1 MRLEL
6 PPARKKRLVSMTPLI
21 DVVFILLLFFMLA
34 SNFQQWRG
42 MPFNLAAQNG
52 IPEASTAIFK
62 VHIGRSGGLTLDNM
76 PVNPN
81 KLTET
86 LQARVR
92 DGTAPSVLIDSH
104 KSADLQT
111 LVQVIDSVSA
121 AGVDQITFGGTNP

>member
-34 SNFQQWRG
+34 SNFQQWRA
-42 MPFNLAAQNG
+42 MPFDLAAQNS
-52 IPEASTAIFK
+52 IPAEPNPIFS
-62 VHIGRSGGLTLDNM
+62 VHIGHNGGLTLDDT
-76 PVNPN
+76 PVNLE
-81 KLTET
+81 KLTEI
-86 LQARVR
+86 LQARISE
-92 DGTAPSVLIDSH
+92 GTAPSVLIDSH
-104 KSADLQT
+104 EATDLQT